1 MEGLSKGVREMKLLK
16 IGSAVLLIGL
26 VAVALAAPIGPMPG
40 FLIGGSASSVP
51 PSWGDTL
58 AVEEILLQVGEGPV
72 GRTVIIWTVQI
83 DGDLYVTGQ
92 KDSGWTRGIGSGG
105 PVRVQMEGNLYELA
119 ATPVTEGQADVLAAW
134 ITKYERKYPDIVAG
148 PSPEER
154 ATTAAVFRL
163 TARS

>member
-1 MEGLSKGVREMKLLK
+1 MKILK
-16 IGSAVLLIGL
+16 IGAAVILIIL
-26 VAVALAAPIGPMPG
+26 VAAAIAAPIASMPG
-40 FLIGGSASSVP
+40 FLIGGSAAQVP
-51 PSWGDTL
+51 TSWGDTL
-58 AVEEILLQVGEGPV
+58 PIHEIQLQIGEGPV

-105 PVRVQMEGNLYELA
+105 PVRMQMEGNLYELT
-119 ATPVTEGQADVLAAW
+119 ATPVTVGQADVIAAW
-134 ITKYERKYPDIVAG
+134 LSKYERYYPGVSEG

-154 ATTAAVFRL
+154 ASTAAVFRL